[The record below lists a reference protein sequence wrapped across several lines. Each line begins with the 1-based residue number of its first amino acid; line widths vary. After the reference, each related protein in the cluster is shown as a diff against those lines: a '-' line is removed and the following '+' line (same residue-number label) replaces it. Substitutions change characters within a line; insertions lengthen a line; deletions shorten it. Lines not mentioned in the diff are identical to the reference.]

1 MTEKDIKTFKLK
13 ARGDAGAGKTE
24 LLVAFAALL
33 RQFGM
38 SVELCDDDH
47 HLVVTAT
54 KAQRNA
60 LYQFNRKSA
69 SRWALALDKLGYIPA
84 GSFKPPPPGVA
95 DCRPHG
101 ESDE

>member
-1 MTEKDIKTFKLK
+1 MQRDIKTFKLK
-13 ARGDAGAGKTE
+13 ARGDAGSGKTE

-38 SVELCDDDH
+38 TVELCDDDH

-60 LYQFNRKSA
+60 LYQFNRRNASA
-69 SRWALALDKLGYIPA
+69 WAVELEKLGYIPA

-95 DCRPHG
+95 DCRPQG
-101 ESDE
+101 DLNE